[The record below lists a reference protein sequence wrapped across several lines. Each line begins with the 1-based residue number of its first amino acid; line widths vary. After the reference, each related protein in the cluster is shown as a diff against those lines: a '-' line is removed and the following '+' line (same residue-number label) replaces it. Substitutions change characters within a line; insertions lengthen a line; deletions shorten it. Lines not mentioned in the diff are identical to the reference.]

1 MKTCWIVTLVVFM
14 TSSGLS
20 GVVHGQID
28 YCDPELDSP
37 PDSGRAHY
45 KLEAEQSSEIVIIPS
60 GLLSSTLDT
69 LALARLILT

>member
-1 MKTCWIVTLVVFM
+1 MKELKPLKVVSISIIADYSTGWKDEFK
-14 TSSGLS
+14 T
-20 GVVHGQID
+20 ID
-28 YCDPELDSP
+28 EAA
-37 PDSGRAHY
+37 GRAHY